1 MIREGKFR
9 QDLYYRLSV
18 FPIRVPPLRDRGEDI
33 GLLAQ
38 AFADRCSQKFRRT
51 FAPLAP
57 DSLERLKRYEWPGNV
72 RELQN
77 VIERAAITSRDG
89 RLNLDRALPEAA
101 RETGPRDEAAP
112 GAVKTVREMESFE
125 RGNILLALEASGWKI
140 SGDRGAAS
148 LLEMNASTLTSRMK
162 ALGISRPAG
171 P

>member
-1 MIREGKFR
+1 
-9 QDLYYRLSV
+9 
-18 FPIRVPPLRDRGEDI
+18 
-33 GLLAQ
+33 
-38 AFADRCSQKFRRT
+38 
-51 FAPLAP
+51 
-57 DSLERLKRYEWPGNV
+57 V

-89 RLNLDRALPEAA
+89 QLNLDRALPEAA
-101 RETGPRDEAAP
+101 RESGPREEAGS
-112 GAVKTVREMESFE
+112 GAIRTVREMETFE
-125 RGNILLALEASGWKI
+125 RENILLALEASGWKI